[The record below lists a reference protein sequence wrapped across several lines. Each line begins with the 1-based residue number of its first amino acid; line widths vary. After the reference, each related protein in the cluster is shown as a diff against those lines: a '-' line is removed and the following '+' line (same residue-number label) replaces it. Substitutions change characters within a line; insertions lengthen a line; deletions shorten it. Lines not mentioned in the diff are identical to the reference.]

1 LTNTDR
7 ENVTMAHKKPG
18 SYRSRGYAIRSRP
31 LDLWVNA
38 RTWGSDGTPPG
49 QNIVRYI
56 DLVDHPVQLTSNE
69 TAMRRIIAALPA
81 RITEEMNDLRRRTAH
96 VPQRLN
102 EARARQDDIQIRYW
116 QEKLDHFEQQ
126 MQQLRDLMNGP
137 LDMVEITRE
146 TTITHQ
152 VVP

>member
-1 LTNTDR
+1 
-7 ENVTMAHKKPG
+7 MAHKKPG
-18 SYRSRGYAIRSRP
+18 SYRSRGYAIHSRP

-49 QNIVRYI
+49 QNIVRYV

-69 TAMRRIIAALPA
+69 ATMRRIIAALPA
-81 RITEEMNDLRRRTAH
+81 RIAEELRDLRRRMDHARQ
-96 VPQRLN
+96 PLD
-102 EARARQDDIQIRYW
+102 EARARQADFYIQHW
-116 QEKLDHFEQQ
+116 QEKIDEFGRL
-126 MQQLRDLMNGP
+126 MQQLQDLMNGP

-146 TTITHQ
+146 TTVTHR